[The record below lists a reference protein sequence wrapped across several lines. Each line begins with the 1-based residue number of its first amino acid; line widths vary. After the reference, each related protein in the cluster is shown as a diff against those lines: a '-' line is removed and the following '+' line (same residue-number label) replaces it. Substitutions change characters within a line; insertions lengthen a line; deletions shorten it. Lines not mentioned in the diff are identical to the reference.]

1 MTDFNPR
8 SPCGERPQRHA
19 SHSPRAD
26 FNPRSPCGERLFS
39 SMYEDGL
46 PLFQSALPLRGATK
60 ASENAS
66 CNAIFQS
73 ALPLRGATSS
83 RPVRGTSYIFQSAL
97 PLRGATRESPR
108 CTCCRGIS
116 IRAPL
121 AGSDVESGFRFR
133 SRDDFNPRSPCGER
147 HRFFGSCEDIVIFQS
162 ALPLRGATL
171 HLVTLEGGH
180 EISIRAPLAG
190 SDLHFVAVG
199 VPTVISIRAPLAGS
213 DDILADVFAFVPISI
228 RAPLAGSDALVRGF
242 VSHILIISIRA
253 PLAGSDIRE
262 KPRRIRVRDFNPR
275 SPCGERRRGCLAAP
289 DTAYFNPRSPCG
301 ERPLHFVA
309 SIYYQQSVVFSKTV
323 AANSVDKLRKT
334 TAKSAIT
341 RCEPRS

>member
-1 MTDFNPR
+1 MVGYLVLMIFQSALPLRGATPHGHARDRARNISIRAPLAGSDFASMSKPIISANFNPRSPCGERRPGVKSSATMTDFNPR

-190 SDLHFVAVG
+190 SD
-199 VPTVISIRAPLAGS
+199 
-213 DDILADVFAFVPISI
+213 
-228 RAPLAGSDALVRGF
+228 
-242 VSHILIISIRA
+242 
-253 PLAGSDIRE
+253 
-262 KPRRIRVRDFNPR
+262 
-275 SPCGERRRGCLAAP
+275 AAP
-289 DTAYFNPRSPCG
+289 GNA
-301 ERPLHFVA
+301 
-309 SIYYQQSVVFSKTV
+309 
-323 AANSVDKLRKT
+323 
-334 TAKSAIT
+334 
-341 RCEPRS
+341 

>member
-1 MTDFNPR
+1 M
-8 SPCGERPQRHA
+8 
-19 SHSPRAD
+19 
-26 FNPRSPCGERLFS
+26 
-39 SMYEDGL
+39 

-162 ALPLRGATL
+162 ALPLRGATA
-171 HLVTLEGGH
+171 TFC
-180 EISIRAPLAG
+180 SINLLSAKCCIFK
-190 SDLHFVAVG
+190 D
-199 VPTVISIRAPLAGS
+199 
-213 DDILADVFAFVPISI
+213 
-228 RAPLAGSDALVRGF
+228 
-242 VSHILIISIRA
+242 
-253 PLAGSDIRE
+253 
-262 KPRRIRVRDFNPR
+262 
-275 SPCGERRRGCLAAP
+275 RRRKFSRQTPQNNSEKRHNEVRTSLVEH
-289 DTAYFNPRSPCG
+289 
-301 ERPLHFVA
+301 ERL
-309 SIYYQQSVVFSKTV
+309 
-323 AANSVDKLRKT
+323 
-334 TAKSAIT
+334 
-341 RCEPRS
+341 